1 MRGSDL
7 PVLKDAVVA
16 AAWAALMDRA
26 GGRYRLH
33 LERLGAEGEL
43 HYVAVARSLDVRPF
57 AVVTTDLDELRRA
70 LDDADGQSDAD
81 EVRSHSSDTTARRDD
96 RNPLATPGGFI

>member
-7 PVLKDAVVA
+7 PVPNDAVVA

-26 GGRYRLH
+26 GGRYRLQ

-70 LDDADGQSDAD
+70 LDDGNDQSAACEGGSRWNDEDA
-81 EVRSHSSDTTARRDD
+81 RCDD
-96 RNPLATPGGFI
+96 RNPLAMPGGFV